1 MRKLTF
7 CNQKN
12 DLISRM
18 TLLATAGMFV
28 GKRMRNL
35 NIETNTTIHLTSGI
49 LHLDEVKNFAYSKL
63 FSQKPFT

>member
-18 TLLATAGMFV
+18 TSLATAGMFV

-49 LHLDEVKNFAYSKL
+49 PHLEVVKKFA
-63 FSQKPFT
+63 